1 LKNKAGGV
9 IIDKIEVRCKGTT
22 KDGRPCNRC
31 FFVGSPGFDIYGKP
45 KEQIVKCP
53 KCHNYM
59 LVRSEIEEKL
69 IVEMIDK
76 KAYELEEKVIVRLK
90 E

>member
-1 LKNKAGGV
+1 
-9 IIDKIEVRCKGTT
+9 
-22 KDGRPCNRC
+22 
-31 FFVGSPGFDIYGKP
+31 
-45 KEQIVKCP
+45 
-53 KCHNYM
+53 M

-76 KAYELEEKVIVRLK
+76 RAYELEEKVIVRLR

>member
-1 LKNKAGGV
+1 
-9 IIDKIEVRCKGTT
+9 
-22 KDGRPCNRC
+22 
-31 FFVGSPGFDIYGKP
+31 
-45 KEQIVKCP
+45 
-53 KCHNYM
+53 M

-76 KAYELEEKVIVRLK
+76 RAYELEGKVRVK